1 MPGAVLCT
9 IDKKKSRTQ
18 SLLSDVNGSNMGED
32 EVITLPTH
40 LVYDY
45 CLPGVILFET
55 VAWL

>member
-45 CLPGVILFET
+45 CLPGVILFER
-55 VAWL
+55 VAW